1 MRFGH
6 VDKAGC
12 VSVIRFGLGETTSSS
27 QVCRSIHRVRE
38 LRLALPQCDCGG
50 KLRPETAVRTDKTY
64 DAFPPARICAVEPL
78 RSTRRDPMGGLE
90 ALRLLSGDPSA
101 TALVTANG
109 TINYA
114 ELDELVRDRRELLG
128 DGRRLVMVSCANAL
142 EPLVTY
148 LAALAAGHPVLL
160 VAGDG
165 DEPSQERNRNG
176 LLERYDPD
184 VVLAPVGGEWR
195 LDERRE
201 GSRHTLHPELAL
213 LLSTSGSTG
222 SPKLVRLS
230 RENVRSNARSIAD
243 YLALTEQDRA
253 ATTLPMHY
261 CYGLSVVNSHLISGA
276 SLLLTERSVVESAF
290 WNEFDAAGAT
300 SFAGVPYTFDLLDST
315 GFAGRQHSSLR
326 YITQAGGRLGPDR
339 VRDYAR
345 LGQERG
351 FDFVVMYGQTEATAR
366 MAYLPPELA
375 ATRPESIGIPIPGGQ
390 FRIDDADEHSVG
402 NLVYTGPNVMM
413 GYAESPEGLAAGPTV
428 GDLRTGDLAR
438 QHDDGLFEIVG
449 RSSRFV
455 KIYGLR
461 IDLDRVERLLDDDG
475 VEARAVNHEER
486 LVVFVRERWALGLVA
501 PIAAEA
507 LGLPDHSVRVHL
519 VAEFPL
525 TSSGKPDTASL
536 LREAALL
543 ERKAPLVDRRG
554 TVTAENIRALYATL
568 LDRPDAVLDDS
579 FVALHGDSLSY
590 VEVSVRLEQM
600 LGTLPRDW
608 PAKSARELANR
619 RTAPSGARPRRSLAR
634 METSVLLRA
643 IAIALITG
651 THANLFHI
659 QGGAHLLLGILGY
672 NLARFQFAD
681 VPRPMRL
688 GKLLR
693 SAVQI
698 FVPAVL
704 WIGGVGLIGG
714 MYEPATVF
722 MLHNLLGGDER
733 WTVQW
738 QYWFLESV
746 VWTIL
751 GLALLF
757 CVPQLD
763 RIERRYPFVFA
774 ASFFA
779 GALLLRLLLT
789 GGVEAGPTERYSLP
803 IVLWLIALG
812 WLIARSTDVTRRV
825 LSSAVVVLSVPGFFG
840 DPAREA
846 TTIAG
851 LLLLLWLPAV
861 PLPRILVPVLSVTA
875 SASLFVY
882 LVHWQVFPL
891 FGNDGPLLATLASF
905 AVGILAWRGYSA
917 LSAWWTR
924 HPAVATRTLMTNVF
938 ATRTSAGRRR

>member
-1 MRFGH
+1 MQP
-6 VDKAGC
+6 VMSA
-12 VSVIRFGLGETTSSS
+12 
-27 QVCRSIHRVRE
+27 
-38 LRLALPQCDCGG
+38 QCTPTVG
-50 KLRPETAVRTDKTY
+50 
-64 DAFPPARICAVEPL
+64 F
-78 RSTRRDPMGGLE
+78 E
-90 ALRLLSGDPSA
+90 ALRLLAGEPSA
-101 TALVTANG
+101 TALVTADG
-109 TINYA
+109 TLTYA
-114 ELDELVRDRRELLG
+114 ELDERVRDRRDKLG

-148 LAALAAGHPVLL
+148 LAALSAGHPVLL
-160 VAGDG
+160 VAGDA
-165 DEPSQERNRNG
+165 DEPNQERNRIG
-176 LLERYDPD
+176 LLERYNPD
-184 VVLAPVGGEWR
+184 VVLAPVGNEWR

-243 YLALTEQDRA
+243 YLDLTPQDRA

-276 SLLLTERSVVESAF
+276 SLLLTERSVVESDF
-290 WNEFDAAGAT
+290 WNEFEAAGAT
-300 SFAGVPYTFDLLDST
+300 SFAGVPYTFDLLDSI
-315 GFAGRQHSSLR
+315 GFARREHTSLR

-339 VRDYAR
+339 VRSYAR
-345 LGQERG
+345 LGKERG

-366 MAYLPPELA
+366 MAYLPPEL
-375 ATRPESIGIPIPGGQ
+375 TEERPESIGIPIPGGQ
-390 FRIDDADEHSVG
+390 FRIDDAGEDSVG
-402 NLVYTGPNVMM
+402 ELVYTGPNVMM
-413 GYAESPEGLAAGPTV
+413 GYAESPAELAAGPTV

-461 IDLDRVERLLDDDG
+461 IDLDRVERLLADDG
-475 VEARAVNHEER
+475 VEARAVNLEER
-486 LVVFVRERWALGLVA
+486 LVVFVRQRWALGFVV

-507 LGLPDHSVRVHL
+507 LGLPCHSVRAHL
-519 VAEFPL
+519 IEEFPL

-543 ERKAPLVDRRG
+543 ERNVPLEDRSG
-554 TVTAENIRALYATL
+554 AVTAENIRALYSTL
-568 LDRPDAVLDDS
+568 LDRPDAVADDS

-608 PAKSARELANR
+608 PAKSAQELASH
-619 RTAPSGARPRRSLAR
+619 RTAPAGARPRRRLAR
-634 METSVLLRA
+634 METSVVLRA
-643 IAIALITG
+643 IAIVLITG
-651 THANLFHI
+651 THTNLLHV
-659 QGGAHLLLGILGY
+659 QGGAHLLLGILGF

-704 WIGGVGLIGG
+704 WIGGVALIGG

-733 WTVQW
+733 WTMQW

-751 GLALLF
+751 GLALVF

-763 RIERRYPFVFA
+763 RLERRYPFVFA
-774 ASFFA
+774 ACFVA
-779 GALLLRLLLT
+779 GALVLRLLLT

-812 WLIARSTDVTRRV
+812 WLIARSTEVKRRV
-825 LSSAVVVLSVPGFFG
+825 LSSAVVVLTVSGFFG

-846 TTIAG
+846 ITIAG
-851 LLLLLWLPAV
+851 LLLLLWIPAA
-861 PLPRILVPVLSVTA
+861 PLPRILVPVLGVVA
-875 SASLFVY
+875 SASLCTSSSGRSTRFSRTNS
-882 LVHWQVFPL
+882 L
-891 FGNDGPLLATLASF
+891 
-905 AVGILAWRGYSA
+905 YSPP
-917 LSAWWTR
+917 SPPSRWGSSPGKDIP
-924 HPAVATRTLMTNVF
+924 H
-938 ATRTSAGRRR
+938 

>member
-1 MRFGH
+1 MRT
-6 VDKAGC
+6 
-12 VSVIRFGLGETTSSS
+12 E
-27 QVCRSIHRVRE
+27 
-38 LRLALPQCDCGG
+38 
-50 KLRPETAVRTDKTY
+50 KTN
-64 DAFPPARICAVEPL
+64 DASFSATPCAVDPVT
-78 RSTRRDPMGGLE
+78 SAQRDPAAGFE
-90 ALRLLSGDPSA
+90 ALRLLAGDPSA

-109 TINYA
+109 SISYA
-114 ELDELVRDRRELLG
+114 ELDELIRDRRKMLG
-128 DGRRLVMVSCANAL
+128 SGRRLVMVSCANAL

-184 VVLAPVGGEWR
+184 VVLTPVGNEWR

-243 YLALTEQDRA
+243 YLALTPQDRA

-276 SLLLTERSVVESAF
+276 SLLLTERSVVDPEF
-290 WNEFDAAGAT
+290 WNEFEEAEAT

-315 GFAGRQHSSLR
+315 GFAGRDHASLR
-326 YITQAGGRLGPDR
+326 YVTQAGGRLGPDR
-339 VRDYAR
+339 VRGYAR

-375 ATRPESIGIPIPGGQ
+375 ETRPESIGIPIPGGQ
-390 FRIDDADEHSVG
+390 FRIDDADEDSVG

-413 GYAESPEGLAAGPTV
+413 GYAESPAELAAGSTV

-438 QHDDGLFEIVG
+438 RHDDGLFEIVG

-461 IDLDRVERLLDDDG
+461 IDLDRVEQILADDG
-475 VEARAVNHEER
+475 VEVRVVNLEER
-486 LVVFVRERWALGLVA
+486 LVVFVRQRWALGLVA
-501 PIAAEA
+501 PIAAKA
-507 LGLPDHSVRVHL
+507 LGLPGHIVRAHL
-519 VAEFPL
+519 VEEFPL

-536 LREAALL
+536 LRQAALL
-543 ERKAPLVDRRG
+543 ERKVLLVDRSE

-568 LDRPDAVLDDS
+568 LDRPDAVEDDS

-608 PAKSARELANR
+608 PATSARELASHG
-619 RTAPSGARPRRSLAR
+619 TAPVGGRPRRKLAR
-634 METSVLLRA
+634 METSVVLRA
-643 IAIALITG
+643 VAIVLVTG
-651 THANLFHI
+651 THANLFHM
-659 QGGAHLLLGILGY
+659 QGGAHLLLGILGF
-672 NLARFQFAD
+672 NLARFQFAE
-681 VPRPMRL
+681 VPPSMRL
-688 GKLLR
+688 RKLLR

-704 WIGGVGLIGG
+704 WVGGVALVGG

-722 MLHNLLGGDER
+722 MLHNLLGGGDR

-751 GLALLF
+751 GLALVF

-763 RIERRYPFVFA
+763 RLERRYPFVFA
-774 ASFFA
+774 ASFVA

-803 IVLWLIALG
+803 VVLWLIALG
-812 WLIARSTDVTRRV
+812 WLIARSTDARRRV
-825 LSSAVVVLSVPGFFG
+825 LSSVVVVLTVSGFFG
-840 DPAREA
+840 DPGREA
-846 TTIAG
+846 ITIAG
-851 LLLLLWLPAV
+851 LLLLLWIPAV
-861 PLPRILVPVLSVTA
+861 PLPRILVPVLSVAA

-891 FGNDGPLLATLASF
+891 FRGDFPLLATLASVT
-905 AVGILAWRGYSA
+905 VGILAWQGYSA
-917 LSAWWTR
+917 LSGWWTA
-924 HPAVATRTLMTNVF
+924 HPAAWVRTRLSDVF
-938 ATRTSAGRRR
+938 ATTTSAGRDRRGDC